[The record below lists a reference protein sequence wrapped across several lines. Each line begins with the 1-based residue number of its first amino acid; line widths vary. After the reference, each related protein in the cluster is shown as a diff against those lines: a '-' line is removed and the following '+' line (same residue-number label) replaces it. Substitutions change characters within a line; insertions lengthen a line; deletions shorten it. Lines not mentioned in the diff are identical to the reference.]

1 MHNLRA
7 LVQKNSEKNDDREN
21 NILGK
26 DRMNGTRDLA
36 DMTHVH
42 QIIQLTI

>member
-21 NILGK
+21 NIIGN
-26 DRMNGTRDLA
+26 DIMNGTRDIE